1 MKTDDLI
8 DALAAGLE
16 PARPARLSAP
26 LLGGAAAVAVLGV
39 VLWLGV
45 RPHFIDAFQ
54 GPALWWKA
62 AYTLVLASTA
72 LWLGA
77 RLGKPGADV
86 RRPAV
91 SLVAIAIIAVACGG
105 IELAAMPQGDRLAA
119 WLGHSWTVCGRNI
132 FVISLF
138 AGPLVFLSARKFA
151 PTRPG
156 IAGFALGVAA
166 GGIAATV
173 YGLLYCGEVSVA
185 FVATWYSLGV
195 LAAGLTGAAAGH
207 FALRW

>member
-26 LLGGAAAVAVLGV
+26 LLTGAAVVAVLGV

-45 RPHFIDAFQ
+45 RPHLLDAFQ

-62 AYTLVLASTA
+62 AYTLVLASMA

-77 RLGKPGADV
+77 RLGKPGADA
-86 RRPAV
+86 RAPAV
-91 SLVAIAIIAVACGG
+91 SLVAVAMIALALGG
-105 IELAAMPQGDRLAA
+105 IELAALPQSERLAA

-132 FVISLF
+132 LVVSLF

-156 IAGFALGVAA
+156 MAGFALGVAA
-166 GGIAATV
+166 GGIAATA

-195 LAAGLTGAAAGH
+195 LAAGLMGAAAGH

>member
-8 DALAAGLE
+8 DALAVGLE
-16 PARPARLSAP
+16 PARASRFSLP
-26 LLGGAAAVAVLGV
+26 LLMGAAAIAVLGV
-39 VLWLGV
+39 VLALGV
-45 RPHFIDAFQ
+45 RPHLLDAFQ

-62 AYTLVLASTA
+62 AYTLVLASVA

-77 RLGKPGADV
+77 RLGMPGADV
-86 RRPAV
+86 RPPAV
-91 SLVAIAIIAVACGG
+91 SLVVVAVIAIVCGG
-105 IELAAMPQGDRLAA
+105 IELAAMPQGERLAA
-119 WLGHSWTVCGRNI
+119 WLGHSWKVCGRNI
-132 FVISLF
+132 VVVSLF

-151 PTRPG
+151 PVRPG
-156 IAGFALGVAA
+156 MAGLALGVAA
-166 GGIAATV
+166 GGIAATA

-195 LAAGLTGAAAGH
+195 LAAGLMGAAVGR